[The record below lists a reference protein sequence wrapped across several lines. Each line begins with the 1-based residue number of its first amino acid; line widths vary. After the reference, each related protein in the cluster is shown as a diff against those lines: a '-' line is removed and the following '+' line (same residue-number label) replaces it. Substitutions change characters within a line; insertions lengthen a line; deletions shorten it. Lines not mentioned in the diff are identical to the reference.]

1 MMVITSKNT
10 KKEVTDI
17 AGKIATTNSH
27 TPAKFTSE
35 QTKLNVSDVIVSYFL
50 LTICRGAL

>member
-1 MMVITSKNT
+1 MVITSKNT

>member
-1 MMVITSKNT
+1 MSKNT

-35 QTKLNVSDVIVSYFL
+35 QTKQNVSDVIIANFL
-50 LTICRGAL
+50 LKICRGAI